1 MYMSLAT
8 FSLSLSLLRLVR
20 HPPKPLSISPARQ
33 IPSSTSSVISYII
46 SQITSPDID
55 IVSEAA
61 LRIER
66 MSTDQPSLLLNH
78 VDQLIRAILMQK
90 RFNFTTRLS
99 AAGPGGTYT
108 YPLLFLVILPSPV
121 SPLLSSSLLFSSPG
135 DYSQVLDISR
145 ILTSV
150 LVQVFSDKT
159 LAQSVHQET
168 LVELERDIFSY
179 LIDDKLVCI
188 ENIEQLIRA
197 YNILMGHIVEH
208 SNRNAIFG

>member
-8 FSLSLSLLRLVR
+8 FSLSLSLFLLRLVR

-99 AAGPGGTYT
+99 AAGPGGMYT

-121 SPLLSSSLLFSSPG
+121 SPLLFSPLLFS
-135 DYSQVLDISR
+135 R
-145 ILTSV
+145 
-150 LVQVFSDKT
+150 
-159 LAQSVHQET
+159 
-168 LVELERDIFSY
+168 
-179 LIDDKLVCI
+179 
-188 ENIEQLIRA
+188 
-197 YNILMGHIVEH
+197 
-208 SNRNAIFG
+208 

>member
-1 MYMSLAT
+1 M
-8 FSLSLSLLRLVR
+8 R

-61 LRIER
+61 LRIEK

-121 SPLLSSSLLFSSPG
+121 SPLLSSPLLSSPLLFSSPG

>member
-1 MYMSLAT
+1 M
-8 FSLSLSLLRLVR
+8 R

-61 LRIER
+61 LRIEK

-121 SPLLSSSLLFSSPG
+121 SPLLSSPLLSSPLLSSPLLFSSPG

>member
-1 MYMSLAT
+1 M
-8 FSLSLSLLRLVR
+8 R